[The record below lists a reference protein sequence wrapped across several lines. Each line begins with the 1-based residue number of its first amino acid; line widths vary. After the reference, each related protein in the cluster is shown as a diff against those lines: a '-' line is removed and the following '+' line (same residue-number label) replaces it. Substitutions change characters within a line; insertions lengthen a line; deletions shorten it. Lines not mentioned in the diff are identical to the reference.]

1 MSDAIELR
9 GLVQRV
15 RRRWWVPA
23 GLAIAGVVLG
33 VAVSDQVSPVH
44 RAQGTLLVGPING
57 TVTKST
63 TLRASE
69 SLATFYADLAR
80 RQVVLDPVVDTLR
93 LSRSWAELR
102 NHVSAVIPDRNP
114 RAVTVTVTD
123 ANEQRAAQV
132 TAAIIKQLIALSP
145 APSGQTEQGFVSEQ
159 VASLRATIKQA
170 EARID
175 QLQASLPQQTDAKQ
189 REALT
194 QQLSEREALLNE
206 WRHTYVELMAL
217 DPTSD
222 AGGLQLLDDVSPVT
236 SLDRAGTARQGVLGG
251 VVGAVLG
258 LLIVWRRFTLGPRRT
273 VPAGVTDEQVDPEG
287 WDAFVTTA
295 ARQDVSRP
303 SEARL
308 AGRAT

>member
-1 MSDAIELR
+1 MSDTVELR
-9 GLVQRV
+9 GLGQRV

-23 GLAIAGVVLG
+23 VLAIAGVVLG
-33 VAVSDQVSPVH
+33 VAVSDQVAPVH

-93 LSRSWAELR
+93 LSTSWEELR
-102 NHVSAVIPDRNP
+102 TQVSAVIPDRNP

-123 ANEQRAAQV
+123 GSMQRAAQV
-132 TAAIIKQLIALSP
+132 TAAIVKQLIALSP

-170 EARID
+170 EKRID
-175 QLQASLPQQTDAKQ
+175 ELQASLPQQTDAKQ
-189 REALT
+189 REALA

-236 SLDRAGTARQGVLGG
+236 SLDRAGAARQGILGG

-258 LLIVWRRFTLGPRRT
+258 LLIIWLGFSLGPRRK
-273 VPAGVTDEQVDPEG
+273 VPAGVIEEQVDREA
-287 WDAFVTTA
+287 WDGLVTTA
-295 ARQDVSRP
+295 ARQRVALP
-303 SEARL
+303 GEARSPSHV
-308 AGRAT
+308 T